1 MTMASPR
8 RFGANPGYRAV
19 AAGGGRGAGKRRG
32 GEPGQAEDLGK
43 LWPGDSP
50 ADVPGDGNGNG
61 DARPPSLPKQPT
73 LPDPR
78 ERKEIGEAVADL
90 DYPPLDPPR
99 TGGRKA

>member
-8 RFGANPGYRAV
+8 RFDAKPGNRAII
-19 AAGGGRGAGKRRG
+19 AAGGRGAGKQR

-50 ADVPGDGNGNG
+50 ADAPGNSNGNG
-61 DARPPSLPKQPT
+61 DTRPPSLPKQPT

-90 DYPPLDPPR
+90 DYPPLEPSR
-99 TGGRKA
+99 TGGRKR